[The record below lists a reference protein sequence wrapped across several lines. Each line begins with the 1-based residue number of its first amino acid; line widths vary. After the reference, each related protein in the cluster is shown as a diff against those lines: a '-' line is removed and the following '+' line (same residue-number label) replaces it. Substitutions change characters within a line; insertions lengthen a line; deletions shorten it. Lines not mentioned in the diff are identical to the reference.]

1 MADTKTH
8 NWKTGDE
15 FLFIESPFPSGKVPK
30 NVHTLGASSTNIS
43 NEYFEV
49 AYRGNTT
56 ITVST
61 RWIKKSR

>member
-15 FLFIESPFPSGKVPK
+15 FLFTESPFSSGKVPK
-30 NVHTLGASSTNIS
+30 NVHTLGEAKYIS

-49 AYRGNTT
+49 AYKGNNT

-61 RWIKKSR
+61 RWIKKVDE